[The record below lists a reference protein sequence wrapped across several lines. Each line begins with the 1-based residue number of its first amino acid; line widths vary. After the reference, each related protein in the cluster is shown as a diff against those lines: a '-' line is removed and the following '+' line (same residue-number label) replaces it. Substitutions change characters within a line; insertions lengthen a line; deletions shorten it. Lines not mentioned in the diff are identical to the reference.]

1 MNILHIDCS
10 ARAHSHSRQLSAG
23 IVAHLLHLHPQA
35 RVVRRDLGFH
45 PIAHAGDVYATALS
59 TPAAMASVC
68 QPDAVQLSDELIGEL
83 EAADLVVIGTP
94 MHNFTVPS
102 VLKAWIDQIVRI
114 GRSFAATPE
123 GKKGLLSD
131 RPVYVG
137 VASGGVYSGERASQ
151 PDFLT
156 PYLQAALGCVG
167 VHDLRFLPLQGTAFL
182 DADQLLQSRA
192 SLLAKL

>member
-23 IVAHLLHLHPQA
+23 ILAHLLHLHPQA
-35 RVVRRDLGFH
+35 RVVRRDLGH
-45 PIAHAGDVYATALS
+45 QPIAHAGDGYATALAS
-59 TPAAMASVC
+59 PAAMTAAPH
-68 QPDAVQLSDELIGEL
+68 PDAVRLSDELIGEL

-114 GRSFAATPE
+114 GRSFAATSE
-123 GKKGLLSD
+123 GKQGLLAD
-131 RPVYVG
+131 RPVFVA

-167 VHDLRFLPLQGTAFL
+167 VHDLRFLPLQVTAFL
-182 DADQLLQSRA
+182 DADRLLQSRA
-192 SLLAKL
+192 SLLAAL

>member
-35 RVVRRDLGFH
+35 RVVRRDLGNE
-45 PIAHAGDVYATALS
+45 PIAHAGDGYATALAS
-59 TPAAMASVC
+59 PAAMTAAPH
-68 QPDAVQLSDELIGEL
+68 PDAVQVSDELIGEL

-102 VLKAWIDQIVRI
+102 VLKAWIDQVVRI

-123 GKKGLLSD
+123 GKKGLLAD

-182 DADQLLQSRA
+182 DADRLLQSRA

>member
-10 ARAHSHSRQLSAG
+10 AR
-23 IVAHLLHLHPQA
+23 
-35 RVVRRDLGFH
+35 VVRRDLGH
-45 PIAHAGDVYATALS
+45 QPIAHAGDGYATALAS
-59 TPAAMASVC
+59 PAAMTAAPH
-68 QPDAVQLSDELIGEL
+68 PDAVRLSDELIGEL

-114 GRSFAATPE
+114 GRSFAATSE
-123 GKKGLLSD
+123 GKQGLLAD
-131 RPVYVG
+131 RPVFVA

-167 VHDLRFLPLQGTAFL
+167 VHDLRFLPLQVTAFL
-182 DADQLLQSRA
+182 DADRLLQSRA
-192 SLLAKL
+192 SLLAAL